1 MNRLRILCCKF
12 KKSRFYTCTP
22 TFYWACWIAGGT
34 TIILTAI
41 TVTNMSGIANM
52 ADTSAILL
60 AAITDT
66 DMADMYNMA
75 NGAVPAISF

>member
-1 MNRLRILCCKF
+1 
-12 KKSRFYTCTP
+12 
-22 TFYWACWIAGGT
+22 
-34 TIILTAI
+34 
-41 TVTNMSGIANM
+41 MSGIANM